1 MNWKIGREQYRTQM
15 NALKPTYIVSFPRS
29 GQHLVVRGLMWVMPD
44 LVVYSEGYQ
53 VLHNIENNGAVNI
66 QKSHDFDLKLEV
78 KSEYQYLVLTR
89 DFIPALKSWW
99 RMAVGNG
106 MEDSEESF
114 RNFCLDGKK
123 AYYEGFMAK
132 WKPLVDGKRVR
143 MVSFDELVAKPWNS
157 LRWIVD
163 FVLNEI
169 PEHLR
174 FENSREEAFISF
186 SDACSIWRMHP
197 RAPFRYDQILSE
209 MFPE

>member
-1 MNWKIGREQYRTQM
+1 M

-78 KSEYQYLVLTR
+78 KPEYQYLVLTR

-123 AYYEGFMAK
+123 AYYDGFWQK
-132 WKPLVDGKRVR
+132 WSSIVDGKQVR
-143 MVSFDELVAKPWNS
+143 MMLFDDLCAAP
-157 LRWIVD
+157 LDYLHRIAA
-163 FVLNEI
+163 FVLNEM

-174 FENSREEAFISF
+174 FENSREEAFLSF
-186 SDACSIWRMHP
+186 EMACHFWRQLP
-197 RAPFRYDQILSE
+197 RPDFKYGKILSE

>member
-1 MNWKIGREQYRTQM
+1 M

-53 VLHNIENNGAVNI
+53 VAHNIENNGAVNI

-78 KSEYQYLVLTR
+78 KPEYQYLVLTR

-123 AYYEGFMAK
+123 AYYDGFMAK
-132 WKPLVDGKRVR
+132 WKPLVDGRQVQMTSFASLCAAPEMCLR
-143 MVSFDELVAKPWNS
+143 EIVS
-157 LRWIVD
+157 

-174 FENSREEAFISF
+174 FENTREEAFESF
-186 SDACSIWRMHP
+186 SGACRIWRAFQQP
-197 RAPFRYDQILSE
+197 DFKYGKVLSE